1 MTISNEFFTPEEKED
16 SREFQ
21 KNGYIIR
28 PVENMELL
36 DWVRSKFVT
45 LAKKKLD
52 IDKSTK
58 DSEVLDLVHTKLS
71 VNQLN
76 DFRLSMINEINSIV
90 GFRAKYYQISRK
102 YLNTIVG
109 NELAMQLRVNLS
121 IQLPQD
127 DSSLL
132 QTHADTWSGVSPFEV
147 VVWIPLVDCY
157 KTKSMYILPP
167 DKNAKL
173 NKNFNQM
180 SGNSSEDLFKSIE
193 PDVKWIDIKYGEIML
208 FNQSLPHGNRVNIE
222 SDTRWSMNCRFKGL
236 FTPYCDKKIGEFYE
250 PITLRTASITG
261 LNYQHPKLQ

>member
-1 MTISNEFFTPEEKED
+1 M
-16 SREFQ
+16 
-21 KNGYIIR
+21 
-28 PVENMELL
+28 
-36 DWVRSKFVT
+36 
-45 LAKKKLD
+45 
-52 IDKSTK
+52 
-58 DSEVLDLVHTKLS
+58 
-71 VNQLN
+71 
-76 DFRLSMINEINSIV
+76 
-90 GFRAKYYQISRK
+90 
-102 YLNTIVG
+102 
-109 NELAMQLRVNLS
+109 
-121 IQLPQD
+121 
-127 DSSLL
+127 
-132 QTHADTWSGVSPFEV
+132 
-147 VVWIPLVDCY
+147 VDCY